1 MPTPPQNQAEGQPPV
16 MAEDAQPAAPAASPQ
31 DDQAQTVEVPASAI
45 GAAKEGDTV
54 QFKVVSVDQQNG
66 IANLAPMPAS
76 EPESAGG
83 TDGMAD
89 EFKPQPKG
97 M

>member
-1 MPTPPQNQAEGQPPV
+1 
-16 MAEDAQPAAPAASPQ
+16 MAEDTPSEAPAAPSQ
-31 DDQAQTVEVPASAI
+31 DDQAQTVEVPATAI

-66 IANLAPMPAS
+66 VANLAPMPAS
-76 EPESAGG
+76 EPEKAGG

-89 EFKPQPKG
+89 EFKTQPKG